1 MFEQLA
7 LTGNAL
13 IAVAYGAIAVP
24 IAVPVVRGGRL
35 RTSRLAA
42 STALIFGAGVVWYG
56 FQAMASLRATLG
68 TTSTF
73 GIGSASTG
81 WWTGPTAVWD
91 VFTLCVGI
99 YYLTTRRG
107 SGWLLGQRSTAGRA
121 ESEPDV
127 AELRGLL
134 HEAEQARDEALAQSR
149 VKSESMTTMSRE
161 LRTPLNGVIGLASLL
176 LGTDL
181 DPGPRRYAAGV
192 HSAGN
197 SLLGVVNDI
206 PLAPAQ
212 QLAPAAESSSASPV
226 TASSAPGPRRVLLVE
241 DDEINQMVAV
251 GLLTS
256 LGYQPDVAK
265 DGIEALDLAAMH
277 DYDAVLM
284 DCRMPRMD
292 GFSATAELRSLEENG
307 HRTPII
313 AMTASALE
321 DDRVRCLAAGMD
333 DYLAKPVDRAQLAS
347 TLGRWT

>member
-1 MFEQLA
+1 
-7 LTGNAL
+7 
-13 IAVAYGAIAVP
+13 
-24 IAVPVVRGGRL
+24 
-35 RTSRLAA
+35 LAA
-42 STALIFGAGVVWYG
+42 ATALIFGAGVLWYG

-68 TTSTF
+68 TTSTL

-107 SGWLLGQRSTAGRA
+107 SGWLLGQRSAAGQA
-121 ESEPDV
+121 EAEPDLDV
-127 AELRGLL
+127 AELRGRV
-134 HEAEQARDEALAQSR
+134 HEAEQARDEALAQSQ
-149 VKSESMTTMSRE
+149 VTSQFMTTMSRE

-181 DPGPRRYAAGV
+181 DPGQRRYAAGV

-197 SLLGVVNDI
+197 SLLGVINDI
-206 PLAPAQ
+206 PFAPAQ
-212 QLAPAAESSSASPV
+212 QLQVHAETTPANAIPV

-265 DGIEALDLAAMH
+265 DGIEAIDMAAMH

-307 HRTPII
+307 HHTPII

-333 DYLAKPVDRAQLAS
+333 DYLAKPVDRAALAS